1 MMMQKIQQLF
11 ETLYDE
17 TGIAGR
23 LDVTYDGA
31 DWVATI
37 VDTDNHTLL
46 CPAGEFYLSTR
57 ADSLADAVQQLE
69 EKVAAGYKLVDACLA

>member
-1 MMMQKIQQLF
+1 MMQKIQQLF

-17 TGIAGR
+17 TGIGGR
-23 LDVTYDGA
+23 VEVTYDGDA
-31 DWVATI
+31 WVATI
-37 VDTDNHTLL
+37 VDTDNHILL

-69 EKVAAGYKLVDACLA
+69 ETVAAGYKMVDAWQA

>member
-1 MMMQKIQQLF
+1 MQKIQQLF

-23 LDVTYDGA
+23 LEVSYDGV

-37 VDTDNHTLL
+37 VDADNHILL
-46 CPAGEFYLSTR
+46 CPAGELYLSTR
-57 ADSLADAVQQLE
+57 ADSLEDAIAAIE
-69 EKVAAGYKLVDACLA
+69 GKVELGYKQVDAWMA